1 MSASNANS
9 SGSNNQQSKNNT
21 NRYGRGQRRGQVG
34 HVRGVRGH
42 GRSVS
47 SSCIIHNNNK
57 KGQIKEFRKNVS
69 DVSKSEQFEQTMIIL
84 AYYVGNKYSGAAIH
98 VIKNHIKKIINY
110 SKYINETIATRKEQ
124 LIYEESI

>member
-42 GRSVS
+42 GRSV
-47 SSCIIHNNNK
+47 IICYTIQKNRK
-57 KGQIKEFRKNVS
+57 KCQIEEIGNSVFGVA
-69 DVSKSEQFEQTMIIL
+69 KS
-84 AYYVGNKYSGAAIH
+84 
-98 VIKNHIKKIINY
+98 
-110 SKYINETIATRKEQ
+110 
-124 LIYEESI
+124 